1 MNPQLATVVYIVM
14 ILGLFWLDHA
24 RKLRI
29 SPALWITTLW
39 LLINGSRPVS
49 LWLDPTL
56 AVVND
61 SLEGSPI
68 DAAVYGVLLAA
79 ALVVLLFRKHRT
91 AKVLRANLPILL
103 FFAYCAIS
111 VLWSDYSFI
120 AFKRWIKSLADLAVV
135 LVLVTELNPRIAIQ
149 RVLSRVAFILLPL
162 SVLFIKY
169 YPAIGRGYNPW
180 TWQPTYGGVTLFK
193 NLLGETCLI
202 AGLGSVWSFMIAA
215 QDRKG
220 RARLRHIAPH
230 AIMIAMAIYLFIT
243 ADSMTA
249 FAAFI
254 FGSVLVLLANMKFIR
269 RKPATVHFLVASVMV
284 LSLCA
289 IFLPGT
295 NLVGSL
301 GRDTTLTGRTAIW
314 SAAISVAH
322 NPVVGTGFE
331 SFWSGDRQHEIWR
344 LINEP
349 GIQEAHNGYLEVYLN
364 LGWVGLIS
372 LAVLIVSGY
381 RSVIATL
388 RRDPQMGSLRLG
400 FFVAGL
406 VFCFTEAGF
415 RMMAVMWT
423 LFLFSIVTVPYTR
436 STRSNVAS
444 EASTESAVSKG
455 IENYE
460 DVLET
465 V

>member
-1 MNPQLATVVYIVM
+1 MNPQLATVVYLVL
-14 ILGLFWLDHA
+14 ILGLFWLD
-24 RKLRI
+24 RERQLRV
-29 SPALWITTLW
+29 SAALWITTLW

-49 LWLDPTL
+49 IWLDPSL

-61 SLEGSPI
+61 SLEGSPT
-68 DAAVYGVLLAA
+68 DAAVYGTLLAA
-79 ALVVLLFRKHRT
+79 ALAVLFWRRQRT
-91 AKVLRANLPILL
+91 AKFLRANLPILL

-135 LVLVTELNPRIAIQ
+135 LVVVTELNPTAAIQ
-149 RVLSRVAFILLPL
+149 RVLSRIAFILLPL

-202 AGLGSVWSFMIAA
+202 AGLGSVWSLMVASQEREGA
-215 QDRKG
+215 D
-220 RARLRHIAPH
+220 RLRHIAPH
-230 AIMIAMAIYLFIT
+230 AIMTAMAIYLFIT

-254 FGSVLVLLANMKFIR
+254 FGGTLILLANLKLVR
-269 RKPATVHFLVASVMV
+269 RKPATVHLLVAGVIV

-295 NLVGSL
+295 DLVGSL

-314 SAAISVAH
+314 SAATSVAH
-322 NPVVGTGFE
+322 NPVLGTGFE

-364 LGWVGLIS
+364 LGWVGLIL
-372 LAVLIVSGY
+372 LAALIASGY
-381 RSVIATL
+381 RNVIAAW
-388 RRDPQMGSLRLG
+388 RQDRKMGSLRLG
-400 FFVAGL
+400 FFVSGL

-423 LFLFSIVTVPYTR
+423 IFLFSIIAVPPAKSRKRQLANEEQTR
-436 STRSNVAS
+436 STTTNS
-444 EASTESAVSKG
+444 STA
-455 IENYE
+455 YE